1 MILSAALDT
10 NGQNARYVRASE
22 KWGAHDDVLKIMAIG
37 NSDPAGVVGRFQI
50 AAEKLQG
57 GVTIRSAHKAEAYFK
72 FPSDILWTRQN
83 DHIVREL
90 AEKADV
96 IHLNNSW
103 RAYSRLRLRAKPA
116 LLHHHGSLFRKNSL
130 DMLSTAKQFGMVQAV
145 STVDLMEPAPNL
157 LHWLPT
163 AYDVDELQ
171 AFGAAHRRE
180 PDGRIRV
187 VSAPTNRDYKSTAK
201 LELAVKALQ
210 AEGLPL
216 DLVLVEGRPW
226 SECMAIKATADIYFD
241 QVILGYG
248 CNAVEAWG
256 MGIPVI
262 AGAQP
267 WTLNKMTELW
277 GDIPFYQATED
288 TIADAIRALVQSS
301 DLRAE
306 YAAKGMAHGRKY
318 HDEKPALE
326 RLVELYMLTLKG
338 DSTRRAEIPAVTFYC
353 TSNKPLSHNGQ
364 PIVFTDG
371 YYSSNDPEM
380 VARLRYLTTRAR
392 YAISE
397 VTETD
402 EAVA

>member
-1 MILSAALDT
+1 
-10 NGQNARYVRASE
+10 V
-22 KWGAHDDVLKIMAIG
+22 
-37 NSDPAGVVGRFQI
+37 
-50 AAEKLQG
+50 
-57 GVTIRSAHKAEAYFK
+57 
-72 FPSDILWTRQN
+72 
-83 DHIVREL
+83 
-90 AEKADV
+90 
-96 IHLNNSW
+96 
-103 RAYSRLRLRAKPA
+103 
-116 LLHHHGSLFRKNSL
+116 
-130 DMLSTAKQFGMVQAV
+130 
-145 STVDLMEPAPNL
+145 

-171 AFGAAHRRE
+171 AFGEQHRRE
-180 PDGRIRV
+180 ADGRIRV
-187 VSAPTNRDYKSTAK
+187 VSAPTNRDYKSTAA

-210 AEGLPL
+210 AEGLPV
-216 DLVLVEGRPW
+216 DLVLVEGKPW
-226 SECMAIKATADIYFD
+226 AECMAIKATADIYFD

-277 GDIPFYQATED
+277 GGLPFYSATEQ
-288 TIADAIRALVQSS
+288 TIADAIRDLVQSA

-306 YAAKGMAHGRKY
+306 YAAKGMAHVRTY

-326 RLVELYMLTLKG
+326 RLVELYMETVTG
-338 DSTRRAEIPAVTFYC
+338 DVRRRAAIPAVTFRC
-353 TSNKPLSHNGQ
+353 ESDQRIDLNGQ
-364 PIVFTDG
+364 RIVFTDG
-371 YYSSNDPEM
+371 LHTTTDPDT

-397 VTETD
+397 VTDME